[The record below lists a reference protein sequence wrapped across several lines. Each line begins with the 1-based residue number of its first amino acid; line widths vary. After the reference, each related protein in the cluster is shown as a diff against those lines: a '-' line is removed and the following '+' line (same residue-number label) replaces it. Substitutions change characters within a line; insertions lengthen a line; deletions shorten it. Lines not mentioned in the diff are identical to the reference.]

1 MGILRYTLLWA
12 SHNAWLKERVPRQ
25 AFVRRAVRRFMP
37 GEDAAAALAAAEVF
51 QQQGIGSVLTVL
63 GEDLADE
70 SEARSVVDEYGALL
84 GEIARRSLDA
94 EISVKPTHLGL
105 DLGADVAAAGL
116 DRLAAL
122 SAAHGKVMW
131 IDMEGSQHTDATL
144 ALYARV
150 RASQPGVGL
159 CLQSYLRRTG
169 ADLESLLA
177 EPTAVRLVKGA
188 YAEPGTIAY
197 TRKAEVD
204 ARFLELAGRLLAAAA
219 GQPRARVGIATHDRR
234 LIGRVIEAAESSRVP
249 RSAYEF
255 QMLYGIQRD
264 EQLRLARAG
273 YRVRVLISFGPAWFP
288 WYLRRLAERPANLW
302 FVLRNLVA
310 R

>member
-1 MGILRYTLLWA
+1 LSILRHTLLWA
-12 SHNAWLKERVPRQ
+12 SHNPWLKERVPRH
-25 AFVRRAVRRFMP
+25 AYVRRAVRRFMP
-37 GEDAAAALAAAEVF
+37 GEDAAAALAAAEAF

-63 GEDLADE
+63 GEDLANE
-70 SEARSVVDEYGALL
+70 SEARSGVDEYSALL
-84 GEIARRSLDA
+84 GEIAHRSLDA

-105 DLGADVAAAGL
+105 ELGADIAAAGL
-116 DRLAAL
+116 ERLAAL
-122 SAAHGKVMW
+122 SAAHGKVLW
-131 IDMEGSQHTDATL
+131 IDMEGSNHTDATL
-144 ALYARV
+144 ALYRRV
-150 RASQPGVGL
+150 RGSRPGVGI
-159 CLQSYLRRTG
+159 CLQSYLRRTA

-177 EPTAVRLVKGA
+177 EPPVVRLVKGA
-188 YAEPGTIAY
+188 YAEPGSIAY

-219 GQPRARVGIATHDRR
+219 GQPGARVAIATHDRR
-234 LIGRVIEAAESSRVP
+234 LIGRLIEAAESSRVP

-255 QMLYGIQRD
+255 QFLYGIQRE

-273 YRVRVLISFGPAWFP
+273 YRVRVLISFGRAWFP